1 LKVQGSRLKVEGSRF
16 KVEGLL
22 NPNVILFMA
31 AISKFEDLE
40 IWQLARQQAN
50 ELWQIYTNNT
60 FAKDY
65 ELKNQ
70 ISRSSGSVMD
80 NIAEGFERSGN
91 KEFIN
96 FLLIAKA
103 SNGEV
108 RSQLYR
114 AIDRAHI
121 SNEQLE
127 TLLLKTETLSK
138 KITTFIKYLKNS
150 DLKGFRYT

>member
-1 LKVQGSRLKVEGSRF
+1 MFKVQGSKF
-16 KVEGLL
+16 KVLIRRL
-22 NPNVILFMA
+22 YLMSIA
-31 AISKFEDLE
+31 KRFEELD
-40 IWQLARQQAN
+40 IWQFARIQAN
-50 ELWQIYTNNT
+50 DLFSIYTQGP

-65 ELKNQ
+65 ELRNQ

-96 FLLIAKA
+96 FLIIAKA

-114 AIDRAHI
+114 AADRNYLDAALFEELKLKCEVI
-121 SNEQLE
+121 SKMIVGLI
-127 TLLLKTETLSK
+127 KT
-138 KITTFIKYLKNS
+138 IKQS
-150 DLKGFRYT
+150 EMKGYRFL